1 MTLFNLGP
9 GGNHSDP
16 PRSSV
21 LDFLTPPPQT
31 TLTLETLR
39 TIENQVLTQVNAEL
53 GTRITQADLDNPD
66 PQLLAEVEVSARRA
80 LNRILTERKIPYS
93 TDLDHQLVQSVTH
106 RLMGYGWLEQLLP
119 PKRDV
124 TEIMLNPNGTVWVI
138 PRGSSQPEL
147 VAEVQPSA
155 TDAMLVIS
163 RILANANRRA
173 TEAEPEVSAKLPRS
187 ARFPTGARVHVIIP
201 PIANGTH
208 PALNI
213 RFYETEPVRP
223 ETLLAWGALSK
234 ELFEFL
240 TQAIR
245 QHLRIMIAGGTGTG
259 KTTLLSA
266 LGNFIPREDRIL
278 LIEDPAEIVLD
289 HPHVVSLESRPP
301 SIEGKYEVT
310 MSGLVNAAMRMTP
323 KWLIVGEVRHGSA
336 GASLFSAQMSDH
348 PGLSTIHAS
357 TPRAALNRLALLMH
371 LDATTALIGNVAIKE
386 LIIQAL
392 DLIVQI
398 QYVNGVRRV
407 TRVVEIAPELKGG
420 DVWLNDLWV
429 FDPTTVTWKQ
439 VGNLSRERG

>member
-1 MTLFNLGP
+1 
-9 GGNHSDP
+9 
-16 PRSSV
+16 
-21 LDFLTPPPQT
+21 
-31 TLTLETLR
+31 
-39 TIENQVLTQVNAEL
+39 
-53 GTRITQADLDNPD
+53 
-66 PQLLAEVEVSARRA
+66 
-80 LNRILTERKIPYS
+80 
-93 TDLDHQLVQSVTH
+93 
-106 RLMGYGWLEQLLP
+106 
-119 PKRDV
+119 
-124 TEIMLNPNGTVWVI
+124 MLNSNGTVWVI

-155 TDAMLVIS
+155 TDALLVIS

-245 QHLRIMIAGGTGTG
+245 QHLCIMIADGTGTG

-278 LIEDPAEIVLD
+278 LKDPVEIVLD
-289 HPHVVSLESRPP
+289 HPHVVLLESRPP

-310 MSGLVNAAMRMTP
+310 MSSLVNAAMRMTP

-371 LDATTALIGNVAIKE
+371 L
-386 LIIQAL
+386 Q
-392 DLIVQI
+392 
-398 QYVNGVRRV
+398 
-407 TRVVEIAPELKGG
+407 
-420 DVWLNDLWV
+420 
-429 FDPTTVTWKQ
+429 
-439 VGNLSRERG
+439 GNLATCEVEADVSELFQVHWARHDPRDRDRRNAFYVGWPYRAVAVRLRWEAWRFVHACQGSRAPCAPPGGGARPWESSSGTFDKPDILTLHGSRTGLR